1 MKVIFF
7 FIACMIA
14 AGVSAKEALEQG
26 PGPLLVNFMTQF
38 YDVQASEVEVT
49 IIEQTAT
56 AAKVLAWV
64 GSHQCVMEAVPATT
78 PQAKYGWSSGSMSC
92 EG

>member
-1 MKVIFF
+1 MKVIFL
-7 FIACMIA
+7 IVACMVA
-14 AGVSAKEALEQG
+14 TCALADEAQIQG
-26 PGPLLVNFMTQF
+26 PGPLLVSFMTQF

-64 GSHQCVMEAVPATT
+64 GSHQCVMEAVPASV
-78 PQAKYGWSSGSMSC
+78 PGAIFGWSSGSMSC